1 MKTKNILSS
10 KEGKKR
16 GTKEQRT
23 DRQIEGKKKK
33 KKHLPGRMIT
43 RVKRDT
49 F

>member
-10 KEGKKR
+10 KESKKR

-33 KKHLPGRMIT
+33 KHLPGRMIT
-43 RVKRDT
+43 RVKQDT